1 MHLARRLDLA
11 ALPPAHLARRLDL
24 AALPP
29 VCLARRLDLVVL
41 PAHREAHLDRP
52 LDPAVLLEGGPL
64 LPARPLQEPALH
76 HQHQAV
82 LPRPDQEAL
91 RDPDLPHQP

>member
-29 VCLARRLDLVVL
+29 VHLGRRLDLVVL
-41 PAHREAHLDRP
+41 PPRREAHLDRP
-52 LDPAVLLEGGPL
+52 LGPVVLLEGGPL
-64 LPARPLQEPALH
+64 LPGRPLQGPALH
-76 HQHQAV
+76 HQHQAA
-82 LPRPDQEAL
+82 LPHPGQEAL
-91 RDPDLPHQP
+91 RDPDLPRQP